1 MIQLY
6 LFILHGE
13 SSEAGIMM
21 KEREALGFTLE
32 WKERNYSFTWNY
44 LWLWYSIEM
53 NPQSIDTKIN

>member
-1 MIQLY
+1 MVLHFGHFFQRRKFFVYKYNLSMIQLY

-32 WKERNYSFTWNY
+32 
-44 LWLWYSIEM
+44 
-53 NPQSIDTKIN
+53 